1 MRRTAKRSTVTHST
15 RGGGQSYNT
24 IATAAI
30 ARAPREPL
38 IWWMAPELLR
48 AGVAEGAP
56 VGVAV
61 MLPPLRP
68 PPPTGLVRPG
78 LDELVAQLPDA
89 VLVKLPE
96 GLLTKLPEVV
106 VAKLP
111 VETKLPVVKL
121 QGGEEIK
128 LPVGDEA
135 QLPEGKDAGAA
146 QWARGARGARG
157 ATGAARAGTGTRGFK
172 GPAERTPVA
181 RARVD
186 TSREKNFILMCR
198 RG

>member
-1 MRRTAKRSTVTHST
+1 M
-15 RGGGQSYNT
+15 
-24 IATAAI
+24 
-30 ARAPREPL
+30 
-38 IWWMAPELLR
+38 MAPELLR

-111 VETKLPVVKL
+111 VEMKLPVVKL
-121 QGGEEIK
+121 QGAEEIK

-135 QLPEGKDAGAA
+135 QLPEGKDAGGA
-146 QWARGARGARG
+146 QWARGARGAAR
-157 ATGAARAGTGTRGFK
+157 AARAGTRARGFK

-186 TSREKNFILMCR
+186 TSREKNFILMYR